1 MCSKT
6 ENLRFSIKFF
16 LQFNNINS
24 TIKNR
29 ISELCIL
36 LYIEHNNNDIMLL
49 YIVTYIIFIVDID
62 N

>member
-6 ENLRFSIKFF
+6 ENLRFSIKLFF
-16 LQFNNINS
+16 QFNNINS
-24 TIKNR
+24 TIENS

-36 LYIEHNNNDIMLL
+36 LYIEHNNDIMLL